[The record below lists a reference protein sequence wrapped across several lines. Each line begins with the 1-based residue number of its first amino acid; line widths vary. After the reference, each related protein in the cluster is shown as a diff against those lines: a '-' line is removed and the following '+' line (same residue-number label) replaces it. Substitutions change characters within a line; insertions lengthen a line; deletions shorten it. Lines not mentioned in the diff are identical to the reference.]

1 MLFLTIF
8 NFKLSFMKKITFL
21 ILSVLML
28 TTFGSQVNAQCIAT
42 TAYGSGTISNASQT
56 PVVFSTC
63 NFAGE
68 RVTVTVADSGNYRFV
83 SSVSTDFLTFTTAA
97 NVVIASGITP
107 LDVNVATSGTYR
119 LHVFASAAC
128 TTQSSC
134 RATSGVSLDPPPP
147 PPGCGETG
155 TLCYGNSQNNS
166 VVATYQVDNP
176 GDEITITFTAG
187 ALESCCDYFTIYEGV
202 GTGGAIIANNVTGT
216 LSGLTFTAIDAI
228 TVAVTSDSSVS
239 CGSGSGSTPAAVVD
253 VTCNGVVV
261 IGNPPTIACPADIV
275 ANNAAGT
282 CGTIVNFTGVAFDIE
297 DGNISADIIAT
308 PASGSVFPVGNTTV
322 ELSVTDSDGNTATCE
337 FTVTVLDNEAPVAV
351 CQDLT
356 LDLDPVT
363 GTVNI
368 TAADVDNGSIDN
380 CGIASMTLD
389 ISSFDCSMIG
399 ANTVTMTVTDNS
411 GNSTTCTSTVTIQ
424 DVTAPEVFCVGG
436 FGIFSES
443 EDFEGATVPSG
454 WTTNIV
460 LGTQDWAFG
469 SGAMPTGGDFPTN
482 AAIFDD
488 DAAGSEDNIV
498 ELI

>member
-1 MLFLTIF
+1 
-8 NFKLSFMKKITFL
+8 
-21 ILSVLML
+21 
-28 TTFGSQVNAQCIAT
+28 
-42 TAYGSGTISNASQT
+42 
-56 PVVFSTC
+56 
-63 NFAGE
+63 
-68 RVTVTVADSGNYRFV
+68 
-83 SSVSTDFLTFTTAA
+83 
-97 NVVIASGITP
+97 
-107 LDVNVATSGTYR
+107 
-119 LHVFASAAC
+119 
-128 TTQSSC
+128 
-134 RATSGVSLDPPPP
+134 
-147 PPGCGETG
+147 
-155 TLCYGNSQNNS
+155 
-166 VVATYQVDNP
+166 
-176 GDEITITFTAG
+176 
-187 ALESCCDYFTIYEGV
+187 
-202 GTGGAIIANNVTGT
+202 
-216 LSGLTFTAIDAI
+216 
-228 TVAVTSDSSVS
+228 
-239 CGSGSGSTPAAVVD
+239 
-253 VTCNGVVV
+253 
-261 IGNPPTIACPADIV
+261 
-275 ANNAAGT
+275 
-282 CGTIVNFTGVAFDIE
+282 
-297 DGNISADIIAT
+297 
-308 PASGSVFPVGNTTV
+308 
-322 ELSVTDSDGNTATCE
+322 
-337 FTVTVLDNEAPVAV
+337 
-351 CQDLT
+351 LT

-498 ELI
+498 ELISPVYDLTGATMAEVSFDYALQYFIGLGLLRAEVWDGAAWQQILLVDDTDVSPVNSGAIDVFAYANAAFQVKFTYDDETGWNWGAGIDNFLLSYEAASGGGLDVYLDANGMATVDPNDLVTGVNEACGYTITAGGAGGGTSGSLTTLFATNNGGSPNWTVMYDLTVVPNDIEITDLVVNTDVSGAFNLVLYTLVLTYVVNDSYAGACGSPVTSGTGSGAGTDQPINAVLASSVILSANTTYGIAIVMDVDVNYTNGTGCPGNQCYDNADLSLSLGTSVAGLFSG